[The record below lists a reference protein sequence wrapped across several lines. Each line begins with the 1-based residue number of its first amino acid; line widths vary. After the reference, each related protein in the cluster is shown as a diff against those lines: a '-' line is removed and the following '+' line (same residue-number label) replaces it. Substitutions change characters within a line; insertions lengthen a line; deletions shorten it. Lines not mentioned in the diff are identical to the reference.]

1 MLFTKMGELSAG
13 VCQPYELG
21 IIIISTLQMRKL
33 KAGEVKLQP
42 VKSKSTF

>member
-1 MLFTKMGELSAG
+1 MGELSAG

-33 KAGEVKLQP
+33 RAGGVKLQP
-42 VKSKSTF
+42 MKLKSTF